1 MFSVKVNIV
10 LTLVC
15 VAPPANK
22 MSNLI
27 ICVHCT
33 LCAPLLGSG
42 VERHIDISVRVHGP
56 NDVVGE
62 EGVGVLQPLVQQQ
75 LLCLHRPV
83 LHDVL

>member
-22 MSNLI
+22 MSNLMI
-27 ICVHCT
+27 SRHIVQ
-33 LCAPLLGSG
+33 PLLGSG
-42 VERHIDISVRVHGP
+42 VEPHVDVSVRVHGP
-56 NDVVGE
+56 DDVVGE
-62 EGVGVLQPLVQQQ
+62 EGVRVLQPLVQQQ

-83 LHDVL
+83 LNDVL